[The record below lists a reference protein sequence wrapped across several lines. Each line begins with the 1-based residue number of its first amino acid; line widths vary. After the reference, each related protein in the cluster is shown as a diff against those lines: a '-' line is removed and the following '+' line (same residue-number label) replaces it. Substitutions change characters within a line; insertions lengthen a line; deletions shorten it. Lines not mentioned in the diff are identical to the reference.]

1 MKCKFL
7 SENIFNVYIYFK
19 KFNISIY

>member
-7 SENIFNVYIYFK
+7 SENLFSVYIYLK